1 MKLAT
6 FRTGAWLDARRL
18 RRWGFVLFL
27 LESLA
32 FLVIALATYG
42 LFGPMK
48 TPSSTDFISFYA
60 AGHLANLGLAPLV
73 YNQDIHQSAVREIFG
88 DPALPY
94 YYFFYPPVFLLLCQ
108 PLARLPYLVA
118 FGAWIAGTTALC
130 YAAIRR
136 ILPDG
141 RHLLLFLGFPALF
154 WTVGLGQNALLT
166 AGLLGFGTLLLDRRP
181 ARGGA
186 LLALIVYKP
195 HFLLLVPVALACGR
209 RWRALAGFAGTLA
222 LCAGAATLAYGP
234 AIWTAFLAH
243 ADETRHVFEYGRVP
257 FTGPV
262 SSFAAVR
269 LLGGSVAS
277 AYMVQGLAALLAAGI
292 VGWLWATDKPRALR
306 CAGLAAA
313 MPFAA
318 PVVLFYDLMPLAI
331 AIAWLLVEIRRTG
344 VRPWEKPGLALVW
357 LLCGLAMPIAYL
369 AHVPLGPLA
378 PAIVLG
384 FVAARATLYRRPRA
398 RPGDPRIS
406 TAPSERSPASL
417 AP

>member
-1 MKLAT
+1 MRLGD
-6 FRTGAWLDARRL
+6 FRSGAWLPASRL
-18 RRWGFVLFL
+18 RRLGLALFL
-27 LESLA
+27 LESLV
-32 FLVIALATYG
+32 FLIIALTTYG
-42 LFGPMK
+42 TFGPMR

-60 AGHLANLGLAPLV
+60 AGDLANLGLAPLV

-108 PLARLPYLVA
+108 GLARLPYLVS
-118 FGAWIAGTTALC
+118 FGVWVVGTTALC
-130 YAAIRR
+130 YGAIRR

-141 RHLLLFLGFPALF
+141 RHFWLFLSFPCLF

-166 AGLLGFGTLLLDRRP
+166 AGLLGCATLLLDRRP
-181 ARGGA
+181 ALGGTV
-186 LLALIVYKP
+186 LALIAYKP
-195 HFLLLVPVALACGR
+195 HFLLLVPVALICGR
-209 RWRALAGFAGTLA
+209 QWRALGGFVAALLLLGTA
-222 LCAGAATLAYGP
+222 TTLAYGP
-234 AIWTAFLAH
+234 GIWTVFLAH

-269 LLGGSVAS
+269 VLGGPVWL
-277 AYMVQGLAALLAAGI
+277 AYGAQGLVALAAAGI
-292 VGWLWATDKPRALR
+292 VGFLWATRQPPALR
-306 CAGLAAA
+306 FAGLAAG

-344 VRPWEKPGLALVW
+344 VRPWEKTGFVAVW
-357 LLCGLAMPIAYL
+357 LISGLAMPIAYL

-378 PAIVLG
+378 PAILLG
-384 FVAARATLYRRPRA
+384 FVVARARA
-398 RPGDPRIS
+398 
-406 TAPSERSPASL
+406 
-417 AP
+417 